1 MDRNN
6 ASPAPKI
13 QRAPTSPQTPSTR
26 PASPKSG
33 STAYSTPT
41 SGDYSS
47 NSSSTTTPSA
57 WRRTHAKQSHSTS
70 DLNNDPSEEDKIHS
84 VSSSLLPYSSKE
96 HPLDFNNKGGNDKS
110 LRTVV
115 SIRILG
121 IIILISL
128 FSWFYLEALAGGDIE
143 WVKDHLSMLGFNLVM
158 SVLCLTAAL
167 TLIVLTPMSTVFAG
181 CLFTGVAVILF
192 ALRKWDDGETF
203 EAHGAYNML
212 VFLVIAV
219 PLNTLIQS
227 VLTCQRKMTPQRF
240 RGVMT
245 SSVAGITILTTLL
258 LLYYHSI
265 WGAGANGAHLVH
277 GDFAGA
283 QLCEW
288 DGLNL
293 PFADL
298 LPNYIQNFWTGR
310 LSCPAVS
317 GIEAEWTYDGILT
330 INCLNRGFKD
340 SGELPTYDI
349 LPDTRSW
356 TPEEKIMHTYNRKII
371 ERIVRRSYTE
381 PVLVNDQGVESIV
394 AHCEPE
400 VSKIL
405 IRVTRHEAVLD
416 RVKAVAKARKEQEE
430 TTTTVTE
437 QELVDKLHGDS
448 VEPARRPNVMVMF
461 MDAVSR
467 RQFYRKLAKTSAVVA
482 SLDKTAQGGPQL
494 HEFFRYHAVGFNTD
508 ANSRAIYSNNSNVNG
523 RDTPNP
529 PLWKDFYEA
538 GYITAR
544 VEDNCEDWS
553 TQYTGVA
560 TSQYFDHELQAP
572 FCLPPYYALEGNP
585 FSNFEGPY
593 SIVARCLHGSN
604 VHNYALDYMNQFRKA
619 YPDKPWFQMG
629 SFIEGHEGTGEV
641 LLTADDDLA
650 RFMKGLEDDGTLD
663 NTIVFMMADHGLH
676 MGINF
681 MFTANGRIEHMNPYL
696 SVILPPLVTKRYP
709 SLAKG
714 LMHNQQLLVTGYDIH
729 ATLKMLASGRMP
741 ENGDDDE
748 VDGGSWRKRTLFD
761 EEMDPARNCEQ
772 ARVPDEYCKCRV
784 A

>member
-1 MDRNN
+1 MDRS
-6 ASPAPKI
+6 SPSPPP
-13 QRAPTSPQTPSTR
+13 RAPRPSTSPQPPSSH
-26 PASPKSG
+26 PASPRPG
-33 STAYSTPT
+33 SAAYATPP

-57 WRRTHAKQSHSTS
+57 WRRTHAKQSPSFS
-70 DLNNDPSEEDKIHS
+70 DTHHDPPEEDKIHGPT
-84 VSSSLLPYSSKE
+84 SSLLPYNKERSFDSSYQGGS
-96 HPLDFNNKGGNDKS
+96 NKP

-121 IIILISL
+121 ILILISL

-143 WVKDHLSMLGFNLVM
+143 WVKDHLSMLGFNLIM
-158 SVLCLTAAL
+158 SVLCFTMAL
-167 TLIVLTPMSTVFAG
+167 TLIVLTPMSTTFAVCLFAG
-181 CLFTGVAVILF
+181 VALILL
-192 ALRKWDDGETF
+192 ALRKWDSGETF

-219 PLNTLIQS
+219 PLNALIQS

-245 SSVAGITILTTLL
+245 SSVVGITFVTTLL

-265 WGAGANGAHLVH
+265 WGTGANGAHLAH
-277 GDFAGA
+277 EDFAGTE
-283 QLCEW
+283 LCEW
-288 DGLNL
+288 DGLNV
-293 PFADL
+293 PFVDL

-317 GIEAEWTYDGILT
+317 GIEAEWSYDGILT

-340 SGELPTYDI
+340 SGEQPTYDV

-356 TPEEKIMHTYNRKII
+356 TPEEKIMHTYNRKIL
-371 ERIVRRSYTE
+371 ERTVRRTYTE
-381 PVLVNDQGVESIV
+381 PTLVNDEGVESIV
-394 AHCEPE
+394 ANCEPE

-416 RVKAVAKARKEQEE
+416 RVKAVDKARKEQEE
-430 TTTTVTE
+430 TTTIME
-437 QELVDKLHGDS
+437 QELVDKLHDDYA
-448 VEPARRPNVMVMF
+448 EPTRRPNVMVMF

-508 ANSRAIYSNNSNVNG
+508 ANSRAIYSNSSTSNG

-593 SIVARCLHGSN
+593 SIVARCLHGNN
-604 VHNYALDYMNQFRKA
+604 VHKYALDYMNQFRRA
-619 YPDKPWFQMG
+619 YPDQPWFQMG

-650 RFMKGLEDDGTLD
+650 RFMKGLEEDGTLD
-663 NTIVFMMADHGLH
+663 NTIVFMLADHGLH
-676 MGINF
+676 MGINY
-681 MFTANGRIEHMNPYL
+681 MFTPNGRIEHMNPYL

-714 LMHNQQLLVTGYDIH
+714 LQHNQQLLVTGYDIH

-741 ENGDDDE
+741 LNGEDDE
-748 VDGGSWRKRTLFD
+748 VDGGSWRRGTLFD

>member
-1 MDRNN
+1 MDRSN
-6 ASPAPKI
+6 
-13 QRAPTSPQTPSTR
+13 PTSPQPHSPR
-26 PASPKSG
+26 PGAA
-33 STAYSTPT
+33 AYSPLA

-57 WRRTHAKQSHSTS
+57 WRRTHAKQSPSSSDTS
-70 DLNNDPSEEDKIHS
+70 YNPSEDGRPEGP
-84 VSSSLLPYSSKE
+84 SSSLLPYSSKD
-96 HPLDFNNKGGNDKS
+96 HPFDSNHQGGNSKP
-110 LRTVV
+110 LRTVI

-158 SVLCLTAAL
+158 SVLCFTTAL

-181 CLFTGVAVILF
+181 CLFAGVALILF
-192 ALRKWDDGETF
+192 ALRKWDEGETF

-219 PLNTLIQS
+219 PLNALIQS

-245 SSVAGITILTTLL
+245 SSVVGITLLTTLL

-265 WGAGANGAHLVH
+265 WGTGANGAHLVH
-277 GDFAGA
+277 GDFSGTE
-283 QLCEW
+283 LCEW
-288 DGLNL
+288 DGLNV

-340 SGELPTYDI
+340 SGEQPTYDV
-349 LPDTRSW
+349 LPDTRTW
-356 TPEEKIMHTYNRKII
+356 TPEEKIMHTYNKKIV
-371 ERIVRRSYTE
+371 ERTLRRTYTE
-381 PVLVNDQGVESIV
+381 PVLVNDKGVESIV

-405 IRVTRHEAVLD
+405 IRVTRQEAVLD
-416 RVKAVAKARKEQEE
+416 RVKAVAKARREQEE
-430 TTTTVTE
+430 TTTAME
-437 QELVDKLHGDS
+437 QELVDKLHDDRTQ
-448 VEPARRPNVMVMF
+448 PARRPNVMVMF

-482 SLDKTAQGGPQL
+482 NLDKTAQGGPQL

-508 ANSRAIYSNNSNVNG
+508 ANSRAIYSNNSNPNG

-553 TQYTGVA
+553 TQYTGIA

-593 SIVARCLHGSN
+593 SIVARCLHGTN
-604 VHNYALDYMNQFRKA
+604 VHNYALDYMTQFRKA
-619 YPDKPWFQMG
+619 YPDQPWFLSG

-681 MFTANGRIEHMNPYL
+681 MFTPNGRIEHMNPYL

-714 LMHNQQLLVTGYDIH
+714 LNHNQQLLVTGFDIY

-748 VDGGSWRKRTLFD
+748 IDGGSWRKGTLFD

-772 ARVPDEYCKCRV
+772 ARVPDEYCKCR
-784 A
+784 AA